1 MARNR
6 ELKQQESFRLQIEA
20 EQALI
25 AKDAARDAKSKSDQL
40 SHQRSSL
47 AFANL
52 QRLQKKQDEGDAKR
66 MMENA
71 ILDNSNGQKEDGSR
85 TQLSLSRPLAPAVTH
100 ETLRGLG
107 STELAA

>member
-6 ELKQQESFRLQIEA
+6 ELKKEEIFRLQIEA

-66 MMENA
+66 MMDNA
-71 ILDNSNGQKEDGSR
+71 TLDNSNDQKEGGSK
-85 TQLSLSRPLAPAVTH
+85 TQLLLSRPQASALTH